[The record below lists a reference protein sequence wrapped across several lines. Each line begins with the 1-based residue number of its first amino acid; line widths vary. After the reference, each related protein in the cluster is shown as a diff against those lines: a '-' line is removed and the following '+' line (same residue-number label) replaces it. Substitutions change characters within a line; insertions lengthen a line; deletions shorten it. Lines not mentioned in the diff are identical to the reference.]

1 MSFLTSRTRTAP
13 EGLGRPVRRVEDE
26 LGVEHVEVPLTP
38 ERVLAAIRAA
48 RRPG

>member
-1 MSFLTSRTRTAP
+1 MSFLTSRARTAP
-13 EGLGRPVRRVEDE
+13 EGFGRPVRR
-26 LGVEHVEVPLTP
+26 VEHVEVPLTP